1 MLSLK
6 NQYLREMGV
15 DVWLLRSQLPAL
27 SSALSSAP
35 SPAGGDTLRTPD
47 SVHRHQRGQAEIQSP
62 RPPAKALGKALGP
75 APGPAPGSRRQPKV
89 SKTPAPIPEFHL
101 CFATYSNG
109 LSLVFSVPLSASALP
124 DQYRRF
130 TDDVALAFANPGQID
145 SQVTSLRWPMVQ
157 ASHIEQSETEARLI
171 VAQRI
176 EKCADKLVLFGQ
188 APARFVPDSGTS
200 INAEEI
206 ESYFNEPLRKR
217 DLWRAL
223 RALRSHRE

>member
-1 MLSLK
+1 
-6 NQYLREMGV
+6 
-15 DVWLLRSQLPAL
+15 
-27 SSALSSAP
+27 
-35 SPAGGDTLRTPD
+35 
-47 SVHRHQRGQAEIQSP
+47 
-62 RPPAKALGKALGP
+62 
-75 APGPAPGSRRQPKV
+75 
-89 SKTPAPIPEFHL
+89 
-101 CFATYSNG
+101 
-109 LSLVFSVPLSASALP
+109 VFSVPLSASALP

-130 TDDVALAFANPGQID
+130 ADDVALAFANPGQID

-157 ASHIEQSETEARLI
+157 ASHIEQSEEEARLI

-188 APARFVPDSGTS
+188 APARFVPDGGTS

-206 ESYFNEPLRKR
+206 ESYFSEPLRKR